1 MRLYEILEG
10 SQATVYTHPDT
21 LGADVIQTNTGLS
34 DQIKYLPLSKL
45 IANEPESKMKQA
57 GSKQAFKK
65 LIGLIKSG
73 VEIPPITVTN
83 HPSMPGL
90 YLILDGH
97 HRFFAAKVA
106 GGQSHKS
113 RDYTGKECKNNC

>member
-73 VEIPPITVTN
+73 VEIPPITVTK
-83 HPSMPGL
+83 HPSMPGSL
-90 YLILDGH
+90 PNIRWSSSIL
-97 HRFFAAKVA
+97 
-106 GGQSHKS
+106 
-113 RDYTGKECKNNC
+113 CC